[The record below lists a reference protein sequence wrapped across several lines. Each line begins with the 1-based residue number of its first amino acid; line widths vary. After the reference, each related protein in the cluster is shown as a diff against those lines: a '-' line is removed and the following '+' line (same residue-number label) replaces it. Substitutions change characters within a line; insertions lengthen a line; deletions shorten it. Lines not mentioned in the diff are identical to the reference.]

1 MVGHHYSECSVA
13 NSPRILVIEDE
24 WVIVDLVNDL
34 LREFGYTVSGTAH
47 NIHSARHEIAKH
59 NYDAVLLDIGLGDE
73 HSPELA
79 DLLKEAGTPFAFV
92 TGYDHAAATR
102 HADVPLLR
110 KPFSPT
116 QLIELLEKL
125 IGVPANCD
133 AIAGTAPTSNISGF
147 GA

>member
-1 MVGHHYSECSVA
+1 MVGRHYSERSVVS
-13 NSPRILVIEDE
+13 SPRILIIEDE
-24 WVIVDLVNDL
+24 WMIVDLIDNL
-34 LREFGYTVSGTAH
+34 LREFGYTVAGTAH
-47 NIHSARHEIAKH
+47 NIHSARHEIAKR

-79 DLLKEAGTPFAFV
+79 DLLKDAGTPFAFV

-102 HADVPLLR
+102 HTDVPLLH

-116 QLIELLEKL
+116 QLIEQLEKL
-125 IGVPANCD
+125 IGPAANRD
-133 AIAGTAPTSNISGF
+133 AIAGPAPTRGISGV

>member
-1 MVGHHYSECSVA
+1 MVGRQYSERSVA
-13 NSPRILVIEDE
+13 SSPRILIIEDE
-24 WVIVDLVNDL
+24 WMIADLIDNL
-34 LREFGYTVSGTAH
+34 LREFGYTVAGTAH

-59 NYDAVLLDIGLGDE
+59 NYDAVLLDIRLGDE

-125 IGVPANCD
+125 IGVLQ
-133 AIAGTAPTSNISGF
+133 TATR
-147 GA
+147 